1 MNHVVRRVLAM
12 IPALLGVV
20 LCIFLLTRVLPG
32 DPARTLAGE
41 QADPATVEKI
51 RAEMGL
57 DQPLVAQFVSYVR
70 GLFAGDFGFAW
81 HTGQPV
87 LTDFASRLPA
97 TVELAIVAILIS
109 LLLGVPIGV
118 ISATRRDR
126 PIDHASRIF
135 SLIGASMPLF
145 WLALIVIFVFYN
157 RLGWEPAPLG
167 RIAQDVNPPTS
178 ITGFYVLDSL
188 LTGDVIALKS
198 ALAHIIWPALCLAT
212 GSTAI
217 IARMTRSEMLEVI
230 NQDYVRTARSKGLP
244 PAKVI
249 LKHALKNAAPVVV
262 TVIGLQFGQLLGGA
276 VITETVFSWP
286 GIGFY
291 VVQSVLA
298 TDYAPVQAFTL
309 LAAAIYLTVNLCVDL
324 LNARLDPRI
333 ENA

>member
-1 MNHVVRRVLAM
+1 MNHVMRRILAM
-12 IPALLGVV
+12 VPALLGVIV
-20 LCIFLLTRVLPG
+20 CIFLLTRVLPG

-57 DQPLVAQFVSYVR
+57 DQPVFGQFFSYLR
-70 GLFAGDFGFAW
+70 DLAGGDLGFAW

-97 TVELAIVAILIS
+97 TVELALVAVVIS
-109 LLLGVPIGV
+109 LLVGVPMGV

-126 PIDHASRIF
+126 PIDHASRVF
-135 SLIGASMPLF
+135 SLIGSSMPLF
-145 WLALIVIFVFYN
+145 WLALMVIFVFYN
-157 RLGWEPAPLG
+157 KLGWEPAPLG
-167 RIAQDVNPPTS
+167 RLAQGVNPPTT
-178 ITGFYVLDSL
+178 ITGLFVVDSL
-188 LTGDVIALKS
+188 LTGDFVALKS
-198 ALAHIIWPALCLAT
+198 ALSHVIWPALCLAT

-249 LKHALKNAAPVVV
+249 LKHALKNAAPVIV
-262 TVIGLQFGQLLGGA
+262 TVVGLQFGQLLGGA

-286 GIGFY
+286 GIGSY

-309 LAAAIYLTVNLCVDL
+309 LAAVIYLTVNLCVDL
-324 LNARLDPRI
+324 VNARLDPRI
-333 ENA
+333 DHA

>member
-1 MNHVVRRVLAM
+1 MSHLPRRVLAM
-12 IPALLGVV
+12 IPSLLGVV
-20 LCIFLLTRVLPG
+20 VCIFLLTRVLPG

-41 QADPATVEKI
+41 QADPATVAKI
-51 RAEMGL
+51 RTQMGL
-57 DQPLVAQFVSYVR
+57 DQPLLAQFVTYLR
-70 GLFAGDFGFAW
+70 DLAGGDLGFAW

-97 TVELAIVAILIS
+97 TVELAVTAVLIS
-109 LLLGVPIGV
+109 LVVGVPLGV

-126 PIDHASRIF
+126 PIDHASRVF
-135 SLIGASMPLF
+135 SLVGSSMPIF
-145 WLALIVIFVFYN
+145 WLALMVIFVFFN
-157 RLGWEPAPLG
+157 KLGWEPAPLG
-167 RIAQDVNPPTS
+167 RIGQDVHPPTS
-178 ITGFYVLDSL
+178 ITGFYVVDSL
-188 LTGDVIALKS
+188 LTGDMVALTS
-198 ALAHIIWPALCLAT
+198 SLSHLIWPALCLAT

-244 PAKVI
+244 PAKVV

-262 TVIGLQFGQLLGGA
+262 TVVGLQFGMLLGGA

-286 GIGFY
+286 GVGSY

-309 LAAAIYLTVNLCVDL
+309 LAAVVYLTVNLCVDL
-324 LNARLDPRI
+324 VNGRLDPRI
-333 ENA
+333 EHA